1 LRQVHGHILDGVHR
15 QVGAALRH
23 GHFQFLDEQALAADA
38 GQGRIQDLVAL
49 GGHAQEFHFQAG
61 MQRHQ
66 ARLDV
71 FGLPERELAFP
82 GGDDDFLGHV

>member
-1 LRQVHGHILDGVHR
+1 
-15 QVGAALRH
+15 
-23 GHFQFLDEQALAADA
+23 
-38 GQGRIQDLVAL
+38 
-49 GGHAQEFHFQAG
+49 